1 MAGDIPDDQAF
12 IDVTSDGSSGG
23 AGYAIRVPEG
33 WARADGA
40 GATVFSDKF
49 NTIRIETAEMATAP
63 TVGSVRGDELPAVA
77 SSAPGYRAGK
87 VVAAT
92 RKAGAVIVATYSND
106 VGRERGDGET
116 VTLDVERDEFWQD
129 GVLAIVTLSS
139 AAGSDNVDPWR
150 AVTDG
155 FAWR

>member
-1 MAGDIPDDQAF
+1 MQTEPGQRC
-12 IDVTSDGSSGG
+12 S
-23 AGYAIRVPEG
+23 
-33 WARADGA
+33 AR
-40 GATVFSDKF
+40 KF

-116 VTLDVERDEFWQD
+116 VTLDVS
-129 GVLAIVTLSS
+129 GTSS
-139 AAGSDNVDPWR
+139 GKTASSR
-150 AVTDG
+150 S
-155 FAWR
+155 

>member
-1 MAGDIPDDQAF
+1 M
-12 IDVTSDGSSGG
+12 TLEGSSGG
-23 AGYAIRVPEG
+23 AGYTIRVPEG
-33 WARADGA
+33 WARANRA

-49 NTIRIETAEMATAP
+49 NTIRIETAEMGTAP
-63 TVGSVRGDELPAVA
+63 TVGSVRADELPAVA

-87 VVAAT
+87 GVAAT
-92 RKAGAVIVATYSND
+92 RKAGAVIVATYQVTSAENA
-106 VGRERGDGET
+106 VTAKT
-116 VTLDVERDEFWQD
+116 VTLDVERYEFWQD
-129 GVLAIVTLSS
+129 GALAIVTLSS